1 MTGQLKIFSGS
12 SNKELA
18 QRICEYLNIPMGKS
32 HSFRFSDGNIYV
44 KIDESVRQDHT
55 FIIQTGSDP
64 VNDNFMEL
72 LFYIDALKRA
82 SAASVTAV
90 IPFFPYTKGD
100 KKDEPRVSIRAKV
113 IAETLET
120 VGVDRVLVMDLLP
133 PQIQGFFRVP
143 VDNLY
148 AMPVFCEHIRNKNLD
163 NQVFVSTDI
172 GGAKMARNFARKMN
186 APVAIGDKD
195 REDHGEKAFLQNII
209 GEVKDKNAIIVDDMI
224 ISGGSLFAMAEGL
237 KECGTQ
243 EIYACITHGLLT
255 GQILEK
261 LGKSPIKELLITD
274 TIYIPEDKKHP
285 KVKQVSVAHLFGDAI
300 KSIYAGNSMS
310 LLFDDDE

>member
-1 MTGQLKIFSGS
+1 MTGNLKIFSGE
-12 SNKELA
+12 SNKFLA
-18 QRICEYLNIPMGKS
+18 QHICQHLGIPLGKS

-44 KIDESVRQDHT
+44 KIDESVRRADT

-113 IAETLET
+113 IAETLEA

-133 PQIQGFFRVP
+133 PQIQGFFHVP

-148 AMPVFCEHIRNKNLD
+148 AQPVFCDYISRKKLENT
-163 NQVFVSTDI
+163 VFVSTDI
-172 GGAKMARNFARKMN
+172 GGAKMARNFARRMKS
-186 APVAIGDKD
+186 PVAIGDKI
-195 REDHGEKAFLQNII
+195 REDHNEKALLDNII
-209 GEVKDKNAIIVDDMI
+209 GEVEGKHAIIVDDMV
-224 ISGGSLFAMAEGL
+224 ISGGSLIAMANGL
-237 KECGTQ
+237 KKRGALDV
-243 EIYACITHGLLT
+243 YAFTTHALLT
-255 GQILEK
+255 GQVIQKIEE
-261 LGKSPIKELLITD
+261 SPICELVVTD
-274 TIYIPEDKKHP
+274 TIRIGDVSKSKKI
-285 KVKQVSVAHLFGDAI
+285 KQLSVAHIFGDAI
-300 KSIYAGNSMS
+300 RSIYEGTSMS
-310 LLFDDDE
+310 LLFDEE